1 MINDRFYV
9 HAPEAPLDETP
20 TRTHKKPKPA
30 SRKTGLVR
38 LVKRLVLLFAAF
50 AGLRYL
56 PGQLLAVL
64 PGWQKLLSV
73 CAPADL
79 ARLAGQLALLLL
91 VGVLVGAFLEFCK
104 LIWSKKPYKQM
115 AAVLYGLLVS
125 VWELI
130 RNAGGLFLPEPS
142 ASKEKPY
149 PAEDAEPFKIDPDLL
164 DKLDDRLE
172 QDFAAAHKNN
182 HTNDQAKEA

>member
-38 LVKRLVLLFAAF
+38 LVRGLVLLLVAF

-56 PGQLLAVL
+56 PGLLLAAL

-79 ARLAGQLALLLL
+79 ARLTGQLALLLP
-91 VGVLVGAFLEFCK
+91 VGVLVGTFLEFCK

-115 AAVLYGLLVS
+115 AAFLYGFLLS
-125 VWELI
+125 VWTLI
-130 RNAGGLFLPEPS
+130 RNAAGLFLPSVHE
-142 ASKEKPY
+142 EKPY
-149 PAEDAEPFKIDPDLL
+149 PAEDTEPFRIDPDLL
-164 DKLDDRLE
+164 DQLDDRLE
-172 QDFAAAHKNN
+172 QDFAAARKNN
-182 HTNDQAKEA
+182 KTKEA

>member
-9 HAPEAPLDETP
+9 HAPEKPLDEAP

-91 VGVLVGAFLEFCK
+91 VGVLVGTFLEFCK

-130 RNAGGLFLPEPS
+130 RNAAGLFLPEPS
-142 ASKEKPY
+142 AREEKPR
-149 PAEDAEPFKIDPDLL
+149 PAEGTKPFRIDPGLL
-164 DKLDDRLE
+164 DQLDDRLE
-172 QDFAAAHKNN
+172 QDFAAARK
-182 HTNDQAKEA
+182 NDQTKEA

>member
-9 HAPEAPLDETP
+9 QAPEPLDEPP

-30 SRKTGLVR
+30 SEKTGLVR
-38 LVKRLVLLFAAF
+38 LVRGLVLLLAAF

-56 PGQLLAVL
+56 PGLLLAAL

-73 CAPADL
+73 YAPADL
-79 ARLAGQLALLLL
+79 VKMSGWVALLLP

-115 AAVLYGLLVS
+115 AAFLYGLLVS
-125 VWELI
+125 VWELV
-130 RNAGGLFLPEPS
+130 RNAAGLFLPEPS
-142 ASKEKPY
+142 ASKEEPY
-149 PAEDAEPFKIDPDLL
+149 PAEDTEPFRIDPDLL

-172 QDFAAAHKNN
+172 QDFAAARKNN
-182 HTNDQAKEA
+182 HTNDQTKED

>member
-20 TRTHKKPKPA
+20 TRVHKKPKPA

-38 LVKRLVLLFAAF
+38 LGRGLVLLLAVF

-56 PGQLLAVL
+56 PGLLLAGL
-64 PGWQKLLSV
+64 PGWQNLLSV

-79 ARLAGQLALLLL
+79 ARLAGQLALLLP
-91 VGVLVGAFLEFCK
+91 VGVLVGTFLEFCK

-115 AAVLYGLLVS
+115 AAFLYRLLFS
-125 VWELI
+125 VWELL
-130 RNAGGLFLPEPS
+130 RNAAGLFLPEPS
-142 ASKEKPY
+142 AHEEKPY
-149 PAEDAEPFKIDPDLL
+149 PAEDTEPFRIDPDLL
-164 DKLDDRLE
+164 GQLDNRLE
-172 QDFAAAHKNN
+172 QDFAAARKNN
-182 HTNDQAKEA
+182 KTKED

>member
-9 HAPEAPLDETP
+9 HAPEKPLDEAP

-30 SRKTGLVR
+30 SRKNGLVR
-38 LVKRLVLLFAAF
+38 LVKRLVLLLAAF

-56 PGQLLAVL
+56 PGLLLAVL

-79 ARLAGQLALLLL
+79 VRLAGQLTLLLP

-104 LIWSKKPYKQM
+104 LIWSKKPYKQI
-115 AAVLYGLLVS
+115 AVFLYRLLFS
-125 VWELI
+125 VWELLW
-130 RNAGGLFLPEPS
+130 NAAGLFLPEPS
-142 ASKEKPY
+142 AREEKPR
-149 PAEDAEPFKIDPDLL
+149 PAEGTEPFRIDPGLL
-164 DKLDDRLE
+164 DQLDDRLE
-172 QDFAAAHKNN
+172 QDFAAARKNN
-182 HTNDQAKEA
+182 HTNDQTKEA

>member
-20 TRTHKKPKPA
+20 TRMHKKPKLA

-38 LVKRLVLLFAAF
+38 LVRGLVLLFAVF

-56 PGQLLAVL
+56 PGLLLAAL
-64 PGWQKLLSV
+64 PGWQNLLSV

-79 ARLAGQLALLLL
+79 ARLAGQLALLLP
-91 VGVLVGAFLEFCK
+91 VGVLVGTFLEFCK

-115 AAVLYGLLVS
+115 AAFLYRLLFS
-125 VWELI
+125 VWELL
-130 RNAGGLFLPEPS
+130 RNAAGLFLPEPS
-142 ASKEKPY
+142 AREEKPR
-149 PAEDAEPFKIDPDLL
+149 PAEGTEPFRIDPDLL
-164 DKLDDRLE
+164 DRLDDRLE
-172 QDFAAAHKNN
+172 LDFAAARKNN
-182 HTNDQAKEA
+182 QTKED

>member
-9 HAPEAPLDETP
+9 HAQEAPLDETP

-38 LVKRLVLLFAAF
+38 LVRGLVLLLAAF

-56 PGQLLAVL
+56 PGLLLAAL
-64 PGWQKLLSV
+64 PGWQNLFSV

-79 ARLAGQLALLLL
+79 ARLAGQLALLLP
-91 VGVLVGAFLEFCK
+91 VGVLVGTFLEFCK

-115 AAVLYGLLVS
+115 AAFVYGLLVS
-125 VWELI
+125 VLELVK
-130 RNAGGLFLPEPS
+130 NAAGLFLPTPS
-142 ASKEKPY
+142 AHEEKPY
-149 PAEDAEPFKIDPDLL
+149 PAEDTEPFRIDPDLL
-164 DKLDDRLE
+164 DKLDNRLE
-172 QDFAAAHKNN
+172 QDFAAARKNN
-182 HTNDQAKEA
+182 QTKED

>member
-9 HAPEAPLDETP
+9 YAPEAPLDETP
-20 TRTHKKPKPA
+20 TRTRKKPKPA

-38 LVKRLVLLFAAF
+38 LVRGLVLLLVAF

-56 PGQLLAVL
+56 PGLLLAAL

-79 ARLAGQLALLLL
+79 ARLTGQLALLLPA
-91 VGVLVGAFLEFCK
+91 GVLVGTFLEFCK

-115 AAVLYGLLVS
+115 AAFLYGFLLF
-125 VWELI
+125 VWALI
-130 RNAGGLFLPEPS
+130 RNAAGLFLPS
-142 ASKEKPY
+142 AHEEKPY
-149 PAEDAEPFKIDPDLL
+149 PAEGTEPFRIDPDLL
-164 DKLDDRLE
+164 EKLDDRLE
-172 QDFAAAHKNN
+172 QDFAAARNN
-182 HTNDQAKEA
+182 KTKEA